1 MSVSTVIVQIISLNR
16 ISQGGSIIRSRR
28 SCIIAVAGRNKKP
41 LCVSDSQKKV
51 LFLFF
56 YLRNQIRTSPYPI
69 SYVVILIPTFD
80 KLVDKRD

>member
-51 LFLFF
+51 FF
-56 YLRNQIRTSPYPI
+56 NFFICAI
-69 SYVVILIPTFD
+69 
-80 KLVDKRD
+80 KLEQALTQSHMS

>member
-41 LCVSDSQKKV
+41 LCVSDSQKKS
-51 LFLFF
+51 FLFF